1 MADAKIRLSVDGSSQ
16 VISEFDKVESKMGKL
31 EAIAARAKSSLALM
45 GVGLGVNEIARLSD
59 EYTKYTAQL
68 KLATAS
74 ETEFANAKQTVSKI
88 ARESQSD
95 LAATGVLYARITNGT
110 RELGLSQQKVGAI
123 TEAVTLSL
131 KASGATQEE
140 SASATLQLSQ
150 AFASGTLRGEEFNAV
165 NEAAPRLMRALADGL
180 GVPVGALK
188 NMATEGKITS
198 EVMANTLPKA
208 LEDLRKEAA
217 QVQTISGAYTNLKNN
232 VMEFIG
238 AQAQQ
243 NGTAAILSTTINT
256 LANNLNYISAAAA
269 GFTTIK
275 VSQKFAE
282 IATSMVSNIAASN
295 ELTATKVR
303 ETAATVAV
311 AQSNVRETESKLLQL
326 TQTQAAIVGAREEA
340 IAKLNVA
347 NATIAKSQAQ
357 IQAATSAGALSSALR
372 LVQQGELSLTGA
384 MQARS
389 AATAE
394 LAVLGRQ
401 QVALSTQ
408 ATAATIAQ
416 AEAQAGL
423 ATVTAGASM
432 GAGLL
437 SRTVGF
443 LGGPIG
449 AVTTLLGLGVTAWL
463 AWGSAS
469 KDAGEKAQG
478 SVEKSTEEIMADL
491 DAQIRKLK
499 ERNALASSGL
509 VDIAKNE
516 SESSKKMSRLRAQ
529 MSDAEAGQGEYA
541 NMNQSG
547 RMAILQKLSE
557 QYGALYAQIQV
568 ATEEQRKFDATGKV
582 ATDLIEVRERLLGVD
597 RQYLDDLNKLD
608 KAREKGA
615 IDEKEF
621 IHLTSMLANQ
631 TYEKSKAGKEAA
643 KSLEEEGLSYKSLK
657 KTIGEKIAVVDLD
670 IETERK
676 LTDGQ
681 KIAAKF
687 CQDLLNV
694 KNNLTVKQK
703 QEIANSLELLIA
715 REKVN
720 EQAKRDEEFAK
731 RAVEENVHF
740 AESIQDVTQ
749 NLYAQVAAQSE
760 LNNKIGLS
768 KEALVKL
775 ESAQLNEDATK
786 KESIATTMDMVD
798 WTGKLG
804 DEYREQSK
812 QLREL
817 AKLKQTGFAKE
828 ADYEQM
834 QSQIKA
840 IAEESK
846 RFSED
851 INRGLTDALYRGFES
866 GKGFAKS
873 FWDSLKNTAKTMLL
887 KIAVQG
893 VMTGVLGMGA
903 MGTANASPLASM
915 SNIAGGGM
923 NSFSSLANMAT
934 AGKSLWDG
942 FATAGTLGNGF
953 WGSLAGGLNG
963 AGAGSGLTS
972 SLGLDVGNYLQ
983 SALGNNVAGS
993 LSSGISSISAAMPY
1007 AAAAIAAFQIS
1018 KSINGGYRI
1027 GGLSADAGAMLG
1039 IAPRLFG
1046 MQDKQMGGQTITGAL
1061 GTQDLMRNQA
1071 WSQSGGLFRSDRAGT
1086 WSYGLKDST
1095 AVQDGKSYVDSAS
1108 LSSDKALLAGLNT
1121 GYAAVKAA
1129 STEFAKALG
1138 LNADA
1143 IAQRTD
1149 ALNLTLGKTQ
1159 EETNAA
1165 IQKTFSGIADSIATS
1180 LVPDIAGLSVQGE
1193 SSAQTM
1199 ARLAVSLKSVNDI
1212 LGMIGVEK
1220 FASTLDGAKA
1230 AQHMAELNGG
1240 LEKFTANA
1248 RTYAQDVATDA
1259 DRLATSVVRV
1269 NDQMQSLG
1277 LSNVRTQDQFAKLV
1291 KSLDLSTE
1299 AGAHTFNVLMEIAP
1313 AFSQVAQ
1320 AASAAMNEVTSKSTE
1335 LLQAKATVRS
1345 TLQSIA
1351 TSVHELASA
1360 ADTAAE
1366 NLKTSRANISQAYFE
1381 AQNAVAQA
1389 QERIADL
1396 SRESANRLREF
1407 GSNIDDFLQSLKTTE
1422 LGSATPASSNRALRE
1437 QLGDVGAKAMNDD
1450 KDAQQKVISIASAFL
1465 KSAKDVNATAIG
1477 FARDEAYVKT
1487 LLQNISAK
1495 ANTSLKEIQ
1504 SNQAPAA
1511 DPMLQANQA
1520 LTLATENLARVT
1532 VVAQMSGAN
1541 MARDITGA
1549 GQQYVDLMRNYGV
1562 AQAEVAR
1569 TQADYRAAIEL
1580 TKNMQLSST
1589 ASMSNLMKGLVD
1601 LTAANAGVVS
1611 SQVALDKAV
1620 ADGAKQLGLSAGSAA
1635 ELAAKLGLTGQAAID
1650 FANKI
1655 GVSGLGTALS
1665 SSELAASAF
1674 ASRLGLT
1681 GQAALDFV
1689 RAMDANNISG
1699 SLTASDVAAMLL
1711 ARQLGM
1717 SAGTAAELA
1726 AKLGLTGQAAID
1738 FTNKIGAPDLGLALS
1753 SSSLAASTL
1762 ATRLG
1767 LTGQAAIDFV
1777 KAADANKFA
1786 SSLSAGDV
1794 AASNFGTALNSSTT
1808 SIEQFAKS
1816 LNGLGLDHFDFEAL
1830 IKTTSGGAID
1840 ALVRLINGAI
1850 KVERPSQPAQSVNEQ
1865 LVRDWYATTPGAI
1878 KTPDLE
1884 GMAYWIDSIVKHG
1897 VTETKRAFD
1906 YAVMTYQPPAAPAPV
1921 SAASSS
1927 EQTVEQLAAT
1937 IRELSATIEK
1947 LKASSD
1953 KVERNTA
1960 DAADAL
1966 MRVTRGGTT
1975 MKVEKI

>member
-68 KLATAS
+68 KLATTS
-74 ETEFANAKQTVSKI
+74 ETEFANAKQMVSKI
-88 ARESQSD
+88 AKESQSD

-347 NATIAKSQAQ
+347 NATIAQSQAQ

-401 QVALSTQ
+401 QVAISAQ

-423 ATVTAGASM
+423 ATVTAGTAT

-437 SRTVGF
+437 SRAVGF

-469 KDAGEKAQG
+469 KEAGEKAQV
-478 SVEKSTEEIMADL
+478 SVEKSTEEVMADL
-491 DAQIRKLK
+491 DKQIIKLK

-516 SESSKKMSRLRAQ
+516 SESSKKMARLRAQ
-529 MSDAEAGQGEYA
+529 MTDAEAGKGEYT
-541 NMNQSG
+541 NVNEIG
-547 RMAILQKLSE
+547 RMEILRKLSE
-557 QYGALYAQIQV
+557 QYGTLYAQIQV

-582 ATDLIEVRERLLGVD
+582 ATDLIDVRERLLGVN

-608 KAREKGA
+608 KAREKGT

-621 IHLTSMLANQ
+621 IHLTSILANQ

-643 KSLEEEGLSYKSLK
+643 KSLEEEGLSYKGLK
-657 KTIGEKIAVVDLD
+657 KTIGEKIAVAELD
-670 IETERK
+670 IETEKK

-694 KNNLTVKQK
+694 KNNLTLKQK
-703 QEIANSLELLIA
+703 QEITNSLELLIA
-715 REKVN
+715 KEKIN
-720 EQAKRDEEFAK
+720 EQTKREEEFAK
-731 RAVEENVHF
+731 RAVEDNVRF
-740 AESIQDVTQ
+740 SESIQESTK
-749 NLYAQVAAQSE
+749 NLYAQVATQSE
-760 LNNKIGLS
+760 FNSKIGLS
-768 KEALVKL
+768 KEALVQL
-775 ESAQLNEDATK
+775 ESAQLNEDAAK

-804 DEYREQSK
+804 DEYREQAK

-903 MGTANASPLASM
+903 MGAANASPLASM
-915 SNIAGGGM
+915 SHIAGEGA

-934 AGKSLWDG
+934 AGKSLWEG

-953 WGSLAGGLNG
+953 WGSMAGGLNG
-963 AGAGSGLTS
+963 AGVGSGLTS
-972 SLGLDVGNYLQ
+972 SLGLDIGNYLQ
-983 SALGNNVAGS
+983 GALGNNVAGS

-1018 KSINGGYRI
+1018 KSINGGYRL
-1027 GGLSADAGAMLG
+1027 GGLSADAGAMFA

-1046 MQDKQMGGQTITGAL
+1046 MKDKQLGGQTITGAL

-1095 AVQDGKSYVDSAS
+1095 AIQDGKSYVDAAS
-1108 LSSDKALLAGLNT
+1108 LTSDKELLNGLNT

-1129 STEFAKALG
+1129 STEFAKTLG

-1165 IQKTFSGIADSIATS
+1165 IQKTFAGIADSIATQLLPGIGEFS
-1180 LVPDIAGLSVQGE
+1180 KENENAAATLARIASQFVVVNQAFDALGLKLFAMGDAGIHAS
-1193 SSAQTM
+1193 
-1199 ARLAVSLKSVNDI
+1199 
-1212 LGMIGVEK
+1212 EK
-1220 FASTLDGAKA
+1220 FAQAIGGLDALKNATASYYENFYTQEERNATVMKSLTAEFEKQNLVLPTSREAYRSMVEEVSKLGTPEQLASLLKLNTVFASVVPATDKLVVSAEQVLSSATVVEDKFARFTAAADAAASPLVRLTQAVDQVAVAADNSAAILQERQNLQDQLDQLTLTSAQLTEKKRNALFEENRVLFDNIQTVIASKLAAEDLKKVNDEIVQATKQSAESYRELLNGIAKNTADLKATQSQTFNNMATAALDGMRA
-1230 AQHMAELNGG
+1230 AQKAFQDLADTMTKARDSLLVGSQSGFSSDDQLYLLKQQLNGAT
-1240 LEKFTANA
+1240 TA
-1248 RTYAQDVATDA
+1248 
-1259 DRLATSVVRV
+1259 
-1269 NDQMQSLG
+1269 
-1277 LSNVRTQDQFAKLV
+1277 
-1291 KSLDLSTE
+1291 
-1299 AGAHTFNVLMEIAP
+1299 
-1313 AFSQVAQ
+1313 QVP
-1320 AASAAMNEVTSKSTE
+1320 
-1335 LLQAKATVRS
+1335 
-1345 TLQSIA
+1345 
-1351 TSVHELASA
+1351 ELANEYLAALRANGIGGVDYHREFSA
-1360 ADTAAE
+1360 IVNRLDTAAAE
-1366 NLKTSRANISQAYFE
+1366 NQTSANQAY
-1381 AQNAVAQA
+1381 N
-1389 QERIADL
+1389 
-1396 SRESANRLREF
+1396 
-1407 GSNIDDFLQSLKTTE
+1407 
-1422 LGSATPASSNRALRE
+1422 PASLAPFFEHMRALQEKETFQNTFNNELALYSKVGEKYMQMSEEGRDMYRRGNQKFVE
-1437 QLGDVGAKAMNDD
+1437 LDSTRFTNQIDINDQL
-1450 KDAQQKVISIASAFL
+1450 
-1465 KSAKDVNATAIG
+1465 
-1477 FARDEAYVKT
+1477 
-1487 LLQNISAK
+1487 
-1495 ANTSLKEIQ
+1495 LKEIQ
-1504 SNQAPAA
+1504 TMRKFAEKTFQVLNQATGGGGA
-1511 DPMLQANQA
+1511 ML
-1520 LTLATENLARVT
+1520 
-1532 VVAQMSGAN
+1532 
-1541 MARDITGA
+1541 I
-1549 GQQYVDLMRNYGV
+1549 
-1562 AQAEVAR
+1562 EVA
-1569 TQADYRAAIEL
+1569 
-1580 TKNMQLSST
+1580 
-1589 ASMSNLMKGLVD
+1589 
-1601 LTAANAGVVS
+1601 
-1611 SQVALDKAV
+1611 
-1620 ADGAKQLGLSAGSAA
+1620 
-1635 ELAAKLGLTGQAAID
+1635 
-1650 FANKI
+1650 
-1655 GVSGLGTALS
+1655 
-1665 SSELAASAF
+1665 
-1674 ASRLGLT
+1674 
-1681 GQAALDFV
+1681 
-1689 RAMDANNISG
+1689 
-1699 SLTASDVAAMLL
+1699 
-1711 ARQLGM
+1711 
-1717 SAGTAAELA
+1717 
-1726 AKLGLTGQAAID
+1726 
-1738 FTNKIGAPDLGLALS
+1738 
-1753 SSSLAASTL
+1753 
-1762 ATRLG
+1762 
-1767 LTGQAAIDFV
+1767 
-1777 KAADANKFA
+1777 
-1786 SSLSAGDV
+1786 
-1794 AASNFGTALNSSTT
+1794 
-1808 SIEQFAKS
+1808 
-1816 LNGLGLDHFDFEAL
+1816 
-1830 IKTTSGGAID
+1830 
-1840 ALVRLINGAI
+1840 
-1850 KVERPSQPAQSVNEQ
+1850 
-1865 LVRDWYATTPGAI
+1865 
-1878 KTPDLE
+1878 
-1884 GMAYWIDSIVKHG
+1884 
-1897 VTETKRAFD
+1897 
-1906 YAVMTYQPPAAPAPV
+1906 
-1921 SAASSS
+1921 
-1927 EQTVEQLAAT
+1927 
-1937 IRELSATIEK
+1937 
-1947 LKASSD
+1947 
-1953 KVERNTA
+1953 
-1960 DAADAL
+1960 
-1966 MRVTRGGTT
+1966 
-1975 MKVEKI
+1975 